1 MKKPRCVE
9 LCIIY
14 TAFSHSAGSIRQ
26 FTEKFLVAGA
36 VDLKSVDDMSSSIQW
51 GPGASGCK
59 VGDGY
64 NDCWFAVD
72 EVSEP

>member
-36 VDLKSVDDMSSSIQW
+36 VDLKSVDDEQQHSVEQHLVARLEMSTMIAGLQ
-51 GPGASGCK
+51 
-59 VGDGY
+59 
-64 NDCWFAVD
+64 
-72 EVSEP
+72 

>member
-1 MKKPRCVE
+1 VLSFALFILLSVM
-9 LCIIY
+9 
-14 TAFSHSAGSIRQ
+14 HSTDSIRP

-72 EVSEP
+72 EVGEP